1 MMKSKTLKFTSLAIF
16 IAILANES
24 IAFAGIGKVSRSCA
38 PFGAQESITVDWTF
52 TPHQFWTASSH
63 YKDGAFLHTTNTV
76 NNAGAIGGWEN
87 TWRSYAG
94 HFGSEFWYGTVIGY
108 HYKRLGLVSF
118 LGNTVATDCNL
129 TQWGGS

>member
-1 MMKSKTLKFTSLAIF
+1 MVKSKTLKFISLSIYLATMVNGTSALA
-16 IAILANES
+16 A
-24 IAFAGIGKVSRSCA
+24 IGKVSRSCA
-38 PFGAQESITVDWTF
+38 PAGAQESITVDWTF

-76 NNAGAIGGWEN
+76 NNSGAIGGWEN

-94 HFGSEFWYGTVIGY
+94 HFASEFWYGAVIGY

-129 TQWGGS
+129 TQWGF